1 MSVPPSQFRVR
12 RITVALR
19 GQAADA
25 DLLGSAARLAR
36 ESAAELSG
44 VFLEDIDLL
53 HLAELPLAIEIC
65 RSTCV
70 RRRVEAG
77 EIGRQLAS
85 LAATAERAL
94 ARVAQDAGVTWSFRV
109 ARGAVT
115 ALLTEVAAEADITLV
130 PAGRRAF
137 WAYGE
142 GASTGSRHERA
153 ASAFRAPVAVVF
165 DGSEAAMRALDVGVR
180 LVAAERRPLTVFLLS
195 GDEETGRELRARAEE
210 ALGAQAARIHML
222 VPGDTARLV
231 QVVRE
236 QRVGMLVVPAL
247 ETARLPKT
255 LEALQERLDCP
266 TLLVR

>member
-1 MSVPPSQFRVR
+1 MSTASAPYRIRRV
-12 RITVALR
+12 TVALR
-19 GQAADA
+19 GHAADA

-36 ESAAELSG
+36 DTAAELSG

-53 HLAELPLAIEIC
+53 RLAELPLAIEIC

-70 RRRVEAG
+70 RRRVEAS

-85 LAATAERAL
+85 MAATAEEAL
-94 ARVAQDAGVTWSFRV
+94 ARVARDAGVTWSFRV

-115 ALLTEVAAEADITLV
+115 ALLTEAAAEADITLV
-130 PAGRRAF
+130 PASRRAF

-142 GASTGSRHERA
+142 RVVIGAPGRRLA
-153 ASAFRAPVAVVF
+153 AAAPAPLAVVF
-165 DGSEAAMRALDVGVR
+165 DGSDAAMRALDVGKR
-180 LVAAERRPLTVFLLS
+180 LVAAEQRPLTVIVLS
-195 GDEETGRELRARAEE
+195 SSEETGEELRARVAE
-210 ALGAQAARIHML
+210 ALGAQPARVHML
-222 VPGDTARLV
+222 VPGDTARLL

-255 LEALQERLDCP
+255 LEALQDRLDCP